1 MTCTSG
7 RMRSFQSLI
16 PFGLPLRTTNATVDA
31 NGVLLCGSFFCQS
44 AGSVLPRAAIS
55 SMSYA
60 SASVTTSA
68 SSPSITARAC
78 DPEPPC
84 DCLISTSCPVRRFH
98 SWANAALMSLYS
110 SRVGSY
116 DTLSSVTFSCA
127 AAVPPM
133 GATSASAKRQS
144 SERRQRLHESSRVS
158 HAVCGRCRCTGRET
172 SVVGPPRSVRTP
184 DQNPSCS
191 RVSTACSVDRAVAAS
206 GPSSCV
212 RS

>member
-1 MTCTSG
+1 MIRFG
-7 RMRSFQSLI
+7 F
-16 PFGLPLRTTNATVDA
+16 PFRTTNATVDA

-60 SASVTTSA
+60 SPSVTTSA

-78 DPEPPC
+78 APEPPC

-98 SWANAALMSLYS
+98 SCANAALMSLYS

-127 AAVPPM
+127 R
-133 GATSASAKRQS
+133 GRSGRGRDERECQRQPQRS
-144 SERRQRLHESSRVS
+144 S
-158 HAVCGRCRCTGRET
+158 
-172 SVVGPPRSVRTP
+172 
-184 DQNPSCS
+184 
-191 RVSTACSVDRAVAAS
+191 
-206 GPSSCV
+206 
-212 RS
+212 